1 MLHLRECAEYVFAHR
16 SLYNIF
22 LKRAL
27 CLICRVPF
35 VNKWRLSMHL
45 PVSIELIAI
54 YFHSIFSTSKLE
66 KWRFVNQILLG
77 VLSRQIIFTNQML
90 KKANNF
96 WMILKH

>member
-1 MLHLRECAEYVFAHR
+1 
-16 SLYNIF
+16 LYNIF
-22 LKRAL
+22 FETSIMSDLSCAL
-27 CLICRVPF
+27 CAV
-35 VNKWRLSMHL
+35 

-77 VLSRQIIFTNQML
+77 VLSRQIIFRNQML